1 MPVEKSEKSVADVL
15 TAVKRQFGD
24 ESGVQINDA
33 DIIRWA
39 NDGQRE
45 IVDTNTLVNAK
56 VATTDVIAGQDTY
69 SMLTDPNI
77 DNIANITSI
86 RYNGIVLRPITVQQ
100 AEDWGTTSPDRESGT
115 PLGWYYEEG
124 NVVLF
129 PTPSVAVND
138 GLKIR
143 FTAYP
148 DKLVSNGDKL
158 GIPDSYFNALVQYV
172 IAQAYEL
179 DENAQMSQMKLAQF
193 EKSLGMRQNK
203 TTMQGSTYPTIR
215 LDGEDAYY

>member
-1 MPVEKSEKSVADVL
+1 MPVEKSTKSVGDVL

-33 DIIRWA
+33 DIIRWT
-39 NDGQRE
+39 NDAQRE
-45 IVDTNTLVNAK
+45 IVDTNTLINAK
-56 VATTDVIAGQDTY
+56 VATTDVIAGLDTY
-69 SMLTDPNI
+69 SMLTDPSVV
-77 DNIANITSI
+77 NIANITSI
-86 RYNGIVLRPITVQQ
+86 RYNGVVLRPITVQQ
-100 AEDWGTTSPDRESGT
+100 AEEWGTTSNDRSSGV

-129 PTPSVAVND
+129 PTPTDSVTD

-148 DKLVSNGDKL
+148 EDVTNSGSLL

-172 IAQAYEL
+172 ISQAYEL
-179 DENAQMSQMKLAQF
+179 DENAQMAQMKLAQF

-203 TTMQGSTYPTIR
+203 TTNQGSSYPTIR
-215 LDGEDAYY
+215 LDGEDAY

>member
-1 MPVEKSEKSVADVL
+1 MPVEKSTKSVGDVL

-33 DIIRWA
+33 DIIRWT
-39 NDGQRE
+39 NDAQRE

-56 VATTDVIAGQDTY
+56 VATTDVVAGLDTY
-69 SMLTDPNI
+69 SMLTDPSV
-77 DNIANITSI
+77 DNISNITSI
-86 RYNGIVLRPITVQQ
+86 RYNGVLLRPITVQQ
-100 AEDWGTTSPDRESGT
+100 AEEFAVTANDNKTSGI
-115 PLGWYYEEG
+115 PLAWYYEEG

-129 PTPSVAVND
+129 PTPTDNVTD

-148 DKLVSNGDKL
+148 EDVTNSGSML

-172 IAQAYEL
+172 ISQAYEL
-179 DENAQMSQMKLAQF
+179 DENAQMAQMKLAQF

-203 TTMQGSTYPTIR
+203 STNQGSSYPTIR
-215 LDGEDAYY
+215 LDGEDAY